1 MFFLPVHYLVS
12 MRVIGE
18 INHPEC
24 KVTLFHWNNRYL
36 IKIEQGLL
44 EQTYKVPEYDV
55 PTEDEVKRLVNDAF
69 IAAALR
75 QFEAMRQSLH
85 EALQTI

>member
-1 MFFLPVHYLVS
+1 

-55 PTEDEVKRLVNDAF
+55 PTEDEVKRLVSEAF
-69 IAAALR
+69 IASALQ
-75 QFEAMRQSLH
+75 QFAVMRQSLH
-85 EALQTI
+85 DALQKI

>member
-1 MFFLPVHYLVS
+1 

-18 INHPEC
+18 INHPDC

-55 PTEDEVKRLVNDAF
+55 PTEDEAKRLVSDAF
-69 IAAALR
+69 IQAALV
-75 QFEAMRQSLH
+75 QFEAMRQNLH
-85 EALQTI
+85 DALQRI

>member
-1 MFFLPVHYLVS
+1 

-36 IKIEQGLL
+36 IKIEQDLL
-44 EQTYKVPEYDV
+44 EQTYKVAEYDV
-55 PTEDEVKRLVNDAF
+55 PTEDEARRLVDEEF
-69 IAAALR
+69 LAAALR
-75 QFEAMRQSLH
+75 QFSAMRQALH
-85 EALQTI
+85 DALQKI

>member
-1 MFFLPVHYLVS
+1 

-24 KVTLFHWNNRYL
+24 KITLFHWNNRYL
-36 IKIEQGLL
+36 IKLEQGLL

-55 PTEDEVKRLVNDAF
+55 PTEDEARRLVSDEF
-69 IAAALR
+69 VTAALSH
-75 QFEAMRQSLH
+75 FEGMRRNLH
-85 EALQTI
+85 DALQKI

>member
-1 MFFLPVHYLVS
+1 

-55 PTEDEVKRLVNDAF
+55 PTEDEVKRLVSEAF
-69 IAAALR
+69 IESALQ
-75 QFEAMRQSLH
+75 QFAVMRKSLH
-85 EALQTI
+85 DALQKI